1 MYNRLNI
8 THATSCTQYIGP
20 PEASAMMSK
29 MDFLLPRMMA
39 LAFSAFSVLSK
50 SPGCSSWSY
59 NTNINSTNKWKL
71 STGITHAWQW
81 ASLIFSSGSCWS
93 IAAMVAATCS
103 WSRSLK
109 TSNNH
114 KYIHRQNDRGY
125 TNSPQLC
132 PSFDGTHHDLARTLS
147 RNNNTYVQDN
157 HTHAHTNNTTTRTL
171 SRNNN
176 TYLQDN
182 HTQQQYIYK
191 TIK

>member
-1 MYNRLNI
+1 MYTIHRSSWSLCNDEQDGLLF
-8 THATSCTQYIGP
+8 AQDDGIG
-20 PEASAMMSK
+20 
-29 MDFLLPRMMA
+29 FLSFLC
-39 LAFSAFSVLSK
+39 SK
-50 SPGCSSWSY
+50 SPGCSSWSS
-59 NTNINSTNKWKL
+59 NTNINSINKWKL
-71 STGITHAWQW
+71 STGIKNAWNW

-147 RNNNTYVQDN
+147 RNNNTYVQDI
-157 HTHAHTNNTTTRTL
+157 HTHTNNTTTRTL
-171 SRNNN
+171 SRNDN

-182 HTQQQYIYK
+182 HTHTQQYIYK

>member
-1 MYNRLNI
+1 
-8 THATSCTQYIGP
+8 
-20 PEASAMMSK
+20 MSK
-29 MDFLLPRMMA
+29 IAFLLPRMMA
-39 LAFSAFSVLSK
+39 LVATAFSVLSK

-59 NTNINSTNKWKL
+59 NTNINSIHKWKL
-71 STGITHAWQW
+71 STGITDAWRW

-147 RNNNTYVQDN
+147 RSNNTYVQDN
-157 HTHAHTNNTTTRTL
+157 HTHTHT
-171 SRNNN
+171 
-176 TYLQDN
+176 
-182 HTQQQYIYK
+182 HTQITPLQGLSQETTIHMCKTITHTYTQQYIYK